1 MPVLLTR
8 GRVCPDICS
17 SFFSAGSLSL
27 ACHADSRGS
36 TPTCNRRLWVPTL
49 AQTEVGGTALHSSW
63 QPSLPGPAPCLSFLI
78 CQMGMIPGPPPA
90 GRSQTVR
97 VTPWRRS
104 WHTSE
109 LLPPRFPQPR
119 SPRTRPARPQTEEQ
133 PGPVCPAPCPPVR
146 WASRAL
152 GREGTEPLSCF
163 ASGFPPEAVTGGEL
177 GAPLP
182 APKERVSLRA
192 SVAPAGRA
200 WTSRPGCP
208 SLNPSTASYRA
219 L

>member
-36 TPTCNRRLWVPTL
+36 TPTCNRRLWGPHIGSDGSRGDSPPQQL
-49 AQTEVGGTALHSSW
+49 AA
-63 QPSLPGPAPCLSFLI
+63 QPSWPCPVPQFPHLSN
-78 CQMGMIPGPPPA
+78 GNDTGSPPA
-90 GRSQTVR
+90 GRSQTVC

-119 SPRTRPARPQTEEQ
+119 SPRCRPARPQTEEQ
-133 PGPVCPAPCPPVR
+133 PGPVCPAPCPPAR

-163 ASGFPPEAVTGGEL
+163 ASWFPPEAVTGGEL